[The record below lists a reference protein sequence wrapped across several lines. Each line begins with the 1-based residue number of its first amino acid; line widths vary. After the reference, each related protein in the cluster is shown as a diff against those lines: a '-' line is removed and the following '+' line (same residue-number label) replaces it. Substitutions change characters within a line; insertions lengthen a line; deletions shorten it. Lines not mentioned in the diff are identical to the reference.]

1 MNNQWVRSAN
11 NYFIREV
18 SQNVKQLKPAI
29 YKLEQNQMSG
39 ELYLSQVLDKYEFPY
54 KVYGIE
60 TKFIDRV
67 KKTYDNTTGNLGIL
81 LNGVKGTGKTV
92 TSKQICNELGLPV
105 IIIHTRFDG
114 IPNFIN
120 DIQQNVVIFVDEFE
134 KIYSDRDHS
143 VLTIMDGAMDNG
155 YRKVF
160 LLTTN
165 ELYINQNMIERPGR
179 IRYLKTYGDLSVEAI
194 TEIVDDKLIHTDLR
208 KETITFIS
216 QLETITVDIVKAVV
230 DEVNIHNEDPK
241 LFKDVFNVKSMDSKY
256 NVYELVPGST
266 TPIEIAKN
274 QKISPNKFEQRHVD
288 DEWDFEIGGYDDLGE
303 IISVI
308 DDNTVV
314 TEKWVRERD
323 KNDKIIETKKVRTF
337 VIEEVKQ
344 YHQNYYNY
352 AF

>member
-29 YKLEQNQMSG
+29 YKLEQNPATG

-60 TKFIDRV
+60 NKFIERV

-155 YRKVF
+155 FRKVF

-165 ELYINQNMIERPGR
+165 ELYINPNMIERPGR
-179 IRYLKTYGDLSVEAI
+179 IRYLKTYGDLSVEII

-274 QKISPNKFEQRHVD
+274 QRISPNKFEQRHVD
-288 DEWDFEIGGYDDLGE
+288 DEWDFEIGGYEDMGE

-308 DDNTVV
+308 DDHTAV

-323 KNDKIIETKKVRTF
+323 KNDKIIETKKIRTF

-344 YHQNYYNY
+344 YHQSYYNY

>member
-1 MNNQWVRSAN
+1 MNNQWVQSAN

-18 SQNVKQLKPAI
+18 SQNVEKLKPAV
-29 YKLEQNQMSG
+29 YKLEQDPRSG

-54 KVYGIE
+54 KIYGIE
-60 TKFIDRV
+60 TKFINRV

-105 IIIHTRFDG
+105 IIIYQRYDG

-120 DIQQNVVIFVDEFE
+120 DIQQNVIIFVDEFE
-134 KIYSDRDHS
+134 KVYTDRDHS

-155 YRKVF
+155 FRKVF

-165 ELYINQNMIERPGR
+165 ELYINQNMIQRPGR
-179 IRYLKTYGDLSVEAI
+179 IRYLKTYGDLSVEMI
-194 TEIVDDKLIHTDLR
+194 TEIVDDKLIYTELR
-208 KETITFIS
+208 KETIEFIS

-241 LFKDVFNVKSMDSKY
+241 LFKDVFNVKVMDSKY
-256 NVYELVPGST
+256 NLYELIPGQA
-266 TPIEIAKN
+266 TPVEIAKN
-274 QKISPNKFEQRHVD
+274 TRVHPCKFEQKHVD
-288 DEWDFEIGGYDDLGE
+288 DEWDLEVGGRSWGDMGT
-303 IISVI
+303 IINVL
-308 DDNTVV
+308 DENTVV
-314 TEKWVRERD
+314 TEDWTRNEKGEEI
-323 KNDKIIETKKVRTF
+323 KQIRTF

-344 YHQNYYNY
+344 YHYNY
-352 AF
+352 AY

>member
-1 MNNQWVRSAN
+1 MNNQWVQSAN
-11 NYFIREV
+11 NFYIREV
-18 SQNVKQLKPAI
+18 SQNVKELKSAI
-29 YKLEQNQMSG
+29 YKLEQNPMTG

-60 TKFIDRV
+60 TKFIERV
-67 KKTYDNTTGNLGIL
+67 KKTYANTTGNLGIL

-105 IIIHTRFDG
+105 IIIHTRYDG

-134 KIYSDRDHS
+134 KVYHDRDHS

-155 YRKVF
+155 FRKVF

-165 ELYINQNMIERPGR
+165 ELYINQNMIQRPGR
-179 IRYLKTYGDLSVEAI
+179 IRYLKTYGDLSVEMI
-194 TEIVDDKLIHTDLR
+194 SEIVDDKLIHKELR
-208 KETITFIS
+208 KATIEFIS

-241 LFKDVFNVKSMDSKY
+241 LFKDVFNVKVMDSKY
-256 NVYELVPGST
+256 NVYELIPGNA
-266 TPIEIAKN
+266 TPKEIARN
-274 QKISPNKFEQRHVD
+274 VKIRPNKFEQRHVEED
-288 DEWDFEIGGYDDLGE
+288 WDFEVGGQGDMGTIIGVNDE
-303 IISVI
+303 
-308 DDNTVV
+308 NTVV
-314 TEKWVRERD
+314 TEDWVINSEGEEV
-323 KNDKIIETKKVRTF
+323 KQIRTF

-344 YHQNYYNY
+344 YHYNY
-352 AF
+352 IF

>member
-1 MNNQWVRSAN
+1 MNNQWVQSAN
-11 NYFIREV
+11 NFYIREV
-18 SQNVKQLKPAI
+18 SQNVEKLHPAI
-29 YKLEQNQMSG
+29 YKLEQNPMTG

-54 KVYGIE
+54 KIYGIE
-60 TKFIDRV
+60 TKFIERV
-67 KKTYDNTTGNLGIL
+67 KKTYANTTGNLGIL
-81 LNGVKGTGKTV
+81 LNGIKGTGKTV

-134 KIYSDRDHS
+134 KIYTDRDHS

-155 YRKVF
+155 FRKVF

-165 ELYINQNMIERPGR
+165 ELYVNDNMIQRPGR
-179 IRYLKTYGDLSVEAI
+179 IRYLKKYKDLPIDVIE
-194 TEIVDDKLIHTDLR
+194 EIVDDKLIHTELR
-208 KETITFIS
+208 KETVAFIS

-230 DEVNIHNEDPK
+230 DEVNIHQEDPK
-241 LFKDVFNVKSMDSKY
+241 AFKDVFNVKTIDSKY
-256 NVYELVPGST
+256 NVYELVPGEKE
-266 TPIEIAKN
+266 PAVIAKN
-274 QKISPNKFEQRHVD
+274 TQINPKRFEQKHVD
-288 DEWDFEIGGYDDLGE
+288 DEWDFEVGGWGDLGE

-308 DDNTVV
+308 DENTVV
-314 TEKWVRERD
+314 TEDWVRERD
-323 KNDKIIETKKVRTF
+323 EKDNVIEVKKVRTF

-344 YHQNYYNY
+344 YHYGY

>member
-1 MNNQWVRSAN
+1 MNNQWVQSAN
-11 NYFIREV
+11 NFFIREV
-18 SQNVKQLKPAI
+18 SQNVENLKPAV
-29 YKLEQNQMSG
+29 YKLEQMPMSG
-39 ELYLSQVLDKYEFPY
+39 ELYLSQVLEKYEFPY

-60 TKFIDRV
+60 TKFIERV
-67 KKTYDNTTGNLGIL
+67 KKTYNNTTGNLGIL

-120 DIQQNVVIFVDEFE
+120 DIQQNVVVFVDEFE

-165 ELYINQNMIERPGR
+165 ELYINQNMIQRPGR
-179 IRYLKTYGDLSVEAI
+179 IRYLKTYGDLSVEMI
-194 TEIVDDKLIHTDLR
+194 SEIVDDKLIHKELR
-208 KETITFIS
+208 KATIEFIS

-241 LFKDVFNVKSMDSKY
+241 LFKDVFNVKVMDSKY
-256 NVYELVPGST
+256 NVYELIPGNA
-266 TPIEIAKN
+266 TPVEVAKN
-274 QKISPNKFEQRHVD
+274 TRVNPSKFEQKHVD
-288 DEWDFEIGGYDDLGE
+288 DEWEFEIGGYDDMGE

-308 DDNTVV
+308 DENTVV

-323 KNDKIIETKKVRTF
+323 ENDKIIETKKVRTF

-344 YHQNYYNY
+344 YHYNY
-352 AF
+352 AY